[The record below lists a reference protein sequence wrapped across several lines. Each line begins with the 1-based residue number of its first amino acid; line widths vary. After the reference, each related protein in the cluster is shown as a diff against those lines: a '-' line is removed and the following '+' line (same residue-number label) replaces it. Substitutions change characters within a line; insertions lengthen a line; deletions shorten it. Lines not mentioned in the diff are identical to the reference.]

1 MFDAFLLQQ
10 GATSMLDARDAMI
23 AADQMRFGG
32 ANTEAMWA
40 AFARRGMG
48 AGASTARR
56 RRRRADAELRDPDG
70 VELDD
75 HLRHDRQRRRSTSV
89 TTRRG

>member
-23 AADQMRFGG
+23 AADQMRFNG
-32 ANTEAMWA
+32 ANATELYQ

-48 AGASTARR
+48 KKATHPVGR
-56 RRRRADAELRDPDG
+56 LR
-70 VELDD
+70 
-75 HLRHDRQRRRSTSV
+75 
-89 TTRRG
+89 